1 MTVLFTVNFLPIL
14 FAIMDVLNIDEDVSR
29 TVYVY
34 VNVCLMHPMRSG
46 LS

>member
-1 MTVLFTVNFLPIL
+1 MTVLFTVKFLTIV

-34 VNVCLMHPMRSG
+34 M
-46 LS
+46 

>member
-1 MTVLFTVNFLPIL
+1 MTVLFTVQFLTIV

-34 VNVCLMHPMRSG
+34 M
-46 LS
+46 